1 MARRNVVT
9 TPMYTYTRKAP
20 TGEFL
25 GWGSRATRKAT
36 NEISSPKLI
45 AHQNCMARLLSG
57 KTGSLKTVQENFQ
70 KATAACKANKQAQS
84 F

>member
-1 MARRNVVT
+1 MARNNVVT

-20 TGEFL
+20 SGEFL
-25 GWGSRATRKAT
+25 GWGSKATRKAT
-36 NEISSPKLI
+36 NDITSPGLI
-45 AHQNCMARLLSG
+45 AHNNCMARLLTG

-70 KATAACKANKQAQS
+70 KATKACKSNPQAQS